1 MKKAMQGRLAVL
13 AAGSA
18 LVSGGVMAAP
28 PATIEELAGAV
39 DFSSVGVGILAVAGS
54 VLALWAIW
62 KGAQF
67 VIKAVKGA

>member
-1 MKKAMQGRLAVL
+1 MKKAMQARLAAL

-18 LVSGGVMAAP
+18 LVSGGAMAAAP
-28 PATIEELAGAV
+28 TTVAELASSV
-39 DFSSVGVGILAVAGS
+39 DFASVGTGILAVAGTVIS
-54 VLALWAIW
+54 LYVIW

>member
-1 MKKAMQGRLAVL
+1 MKKTMQVRLAIL

-28 PATIEELAGAV
+28 PTTVSELASSV
-39 DFSSVGVGILAVAGS
+39 DFVTVGVGILAVAGS
-54 VLALWAIW
+54 VIALYVIW

>member
-1 MKKAMQGRLAVL
+1 MKKAMQGRWAVL

-28 PATIEELAGAV
+28 PTTIEELAGSV
-39 DFSSVGVGILAVAGS
+39 DFASVSVGILAVAGS
-54 VLALWAIW
+54 VITLYLIW
-62 KGAQF
+62 KGAQM

>member
-1 MKKAMQGRLAVL
+1 MKKTMQVRLAIL

-28 PATIEELAGAV
+28 PTTVSELASSV
-39 DFSSVGVGILAVAGS
+39 DFASVSVGILAVAGA
-54 VLALWAIW
+54 VLSLYLIW

>member
-1 MKKAMQGRLAVL
+1 MKKTMQARLAIL

-18 LVSGGVMAAP
+18 LVSGGAMAAP
-28 PATIEELAGAV
+28 PTTVSELASSV
-39 DFSSVGVGILAVAGS
+39 DFVSVGVGILAVAGS
-54 VLALWAIW
+54 VIALYVIW